1 MVRAAIFERPG
12 QVLVLEEIEIAEPQE
27 GEVLVRTLFS
37 GVCHSDYHVLLG
49 EWTMPVPLV
58 LGHEGAGI
66 VEKVGA
72 GVTNISEGDHVIL
85 SWTPT
90 CRRCRFCVSG
100 RPQLCELAAST
111 AYLSRLP
118 SGETPLRWGGE
129 ELFPFLGVGSFSQA
143 AVVTESAVIPIR
155 KDMPLDKAALIGCA
169 VVTGV
174 GSVFNTA
181 RIHAGSQVVVIGCG
195 GVGLSV
201 VQGARLAG
209 ASRIIAVDVHED
221 ALDRAAK
228 LGATATVN
236 SSKED
241 PRVRVPELTAPGAP
255 DYVFE
260 AIGKTS
266 TIELAYELT
275 GVGGT
280 TMVVGQVATGEM
292 VQIDPYIL
300 SEQEKV
306 LRGSNYGSAR
316 ASIDFPLMVELYMS
330 GALDLDSLVSKV
342 RPLSEVNAA
351 FEDME
356 AGGVARTV
364 LSLED

>member
-1 MVRAAIFERPG
+1 LQAALFEKPNQPLEVVQLDLQEPRA
-12 QVLVLEEIEIAEPQE
+12 
-27 GEVLVRTLFS
+27 GEVEVRLLFS

-58 LGHEGAGI
+58 LGHEGAGV

-72 GVTNISEGDHVIL
+72 GVTGAAVGDHVIL

-90 CRRCRFCVSG
+90 CRRCRFCASG

-111 AYLSRLP
+111 AYRCRLP
-118 SGETPLRWGGE
+118 SGGTTLRRAGQE
-129 ELFPFLGVGSFSQA
+129 VYAFLGVGSFSQA
-143 AVVTESAVIPIR
+143 TVVAESAVVPIR

-174 GSVFNTA
+174 GSVINTA
-181 RIHAGSQVVVIGCG
+181 QVRAGSQVVVIGCG
-195 GVGLSV
+195 GVGLAA

-209 ASRIIAVDVHED
+209 ARRIVAIDVRED
-221 ALDRAAK
+221 ALKRARQM
-228 LGATATVN
+228 GATATVN
-236 SSKED
+236 SGTED
-241 PRVRVPELTAPGAP
+241 PRSRVAELTEPGSP

-275 GVGGT
+275 GAGGT
-280 TMVVGQVATGEM
+280 AVVVGQVAEGEM
-292 VQIDPYIL
+292 IRIDPYVL

-306 LRGSNYGSAR
+306 IRGSNYGSAR
-316 ASIDFPLMVELYMS
+316 AAIDFPLMVDLYMS
-330 GALDLDSLVSKV
+330 GLLDLDPLVSKV
-342 RPLSEVNAA
+342 RPLREVNAA
-351 FEDME
+351 FEDMA
-356 AGGVARTV
+356 AGGVARTI
-364 LSLED
+364 LDLG